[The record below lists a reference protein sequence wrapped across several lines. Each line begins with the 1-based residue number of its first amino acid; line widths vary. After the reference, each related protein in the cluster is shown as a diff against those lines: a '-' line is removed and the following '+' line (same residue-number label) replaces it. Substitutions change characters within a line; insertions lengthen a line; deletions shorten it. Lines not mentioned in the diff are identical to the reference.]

1 MRAANNIRLNINST
15 IKDVLRTINNGNM
28 QIAVITDDNDNL
40 IGTVTDGDVR
50 RGLLNGLGL
59 DSPLKTPAPQ
69 ISAMQ
74 KRPY

>member
-40 IGTVTDGDVR
+40 VG
-50 RGLLNGLGL
+50 
-59 DSPLKTPAPQ
+59 
-69 ISAMQ
+69 
-74 KRPY
+74 